1 MNVYDQA
8 HGLAQAIKSS
18 EEFKQY
24 DELKKKVDANQ
35 DLANMLK
42 DFQDL
47 HLPFLINLLI
57 FL

>member
-1 MNVYDQA
+1 MMNVYDQA

-42 DFQDL
+42 DFQTNDG
-47 HLPFLINLLI
+47 
-57 FL
+57 